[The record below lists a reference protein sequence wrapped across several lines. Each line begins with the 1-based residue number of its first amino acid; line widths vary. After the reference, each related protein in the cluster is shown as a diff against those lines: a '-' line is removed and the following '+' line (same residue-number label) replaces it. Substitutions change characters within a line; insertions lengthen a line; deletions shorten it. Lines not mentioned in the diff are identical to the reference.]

1 MMSKA
6 DGIHLWKNVADVG
19 FVTQPIRCIQMV
31 ITENTMTTMKSK
43 IFLYMAMCLMLLI
56 PRTAKAQLGFD
67 IVSVEAYIN
76 DHKEQRS
83 LLLVRSTLEASNKLL
98 HDYSS
103 DANIDYKDINKEL
116 DKYTRAFDIIDVLY
130 QSLRTSLNV
139 YNTYETVSDRV
150 TDYKNMLSD
159 FHDKCL
165 ARGNIVSTDTLI
177 ISINVRALGKIADE
191 GDNLYKSVS
200 DLILYATGAAAC
212 STSDLLTVLNSIN
225 QSLDNIK
232 KHLNVAYF
240 ETWKYIQVRIGYWKA
255 QVYRAK
261 TKQEI
266 IEGAFGRWRRNG
278 NLGKE

>member
-1 MMSKA
+1 MK
-6 DGIHLWKNVADVG
+6 
-19 FVTQPIRCIQMV
+19 
-31 ITENTMTTMKSK
+31 TMKSK
-43 IFLYMAMCLMLLI
+43 MFLYMAMFLILLI
-56 PRTAKAQLGFD
+56 PRTSRAQTAFD

-98 HDYSS
+98 NDYSS
-103 DANIDYKDINKEL
+103 DANIGYKDINKEL
-116 DKYTRAFDIIDVLY
+116 DKYTRAFDVIDALY

-139 YNTYETVSDRV
+139 YSTYEIVIDRA
-150 TDYKNMLSD
+150 TDYKDMLSD

-177 ISINVRALGKIADE
+177 ISINVRAIGKIADE
-191 GDNLYKSVS
+191 VDNLYRSVC
-200 DLILYATGAAAC
+200 DLVLYATGAAAC
-212 STSDLLTVLNSIN
+212 SASDLLTVLNSIN

-266 IEGAFGRWRRNG
+266 IEGAFARWRRNG
-278 NLGKE
+278 YLGKE

>member
-1 MMSKA
+1 
-6 DGIHLWKNVADVG
+6 
-19 FVTQPIRCIQMV
+19 
-31 ITENTMTTMKSK
+31 MTTMKSK
-43 IFLYMAMCLMLLI
+43 IFLYMAICLMLLI
-56 PRTAKAQLGFD
+56 PRTARAQFGFD

-165 ARGNIVSTDTLI
+165 ERGNIVSTDTLI
-177 ISINVRALGKIADE
+177 ITINARALAKIADE

-200 DLILYATGAAAC
+200 DLVLYATGAAAC
-212 STSDLLTVLNSIN
+212 STSDLILVLSSIN

-232 KHLNVAYF
+232 KHLNKAYF
-240 ETWKYIQVRIGYWKA
+240 DTWKYIQVRIGYWKR

-266 IEGAFGRWRRNG
+266 IEGAFGRWKG
-278 NLGKE
+278 AGYLGY

>member
-1 MMSKA
+1 
-6 DGIHLWKNVADVG
+6 
-19 FVTQPIRCIQMV
+19 
-31 ITENTMTTMKSK
+31 MKSK
-43 IFLYMAMCLMLLI
+43 MFLYMAMFLILLI
-56 PRTAKAQLGFD
+56 PRTSRAQTAFD

-103 DANIDYKDINKEL
+103 DANIGYKDINKEL
-116 DKYTRAFDIIDVLY
+116 DKYTRAFDVIDALY

-139 YNTYETVSDRV
+139 YSTYEIVIDRA
-150 TDYKNMLSD
+150 TDYKDMLSD

-177 ISINVRALGKIADE
+177 ISINVRAIGKIADE
-191 GDNLYKSVS
+191 VDNLYRSVC
-200 DLILYATGAAAC
+200 DLVLYATGAAAC
-212 STSDLLTVLNSIN
+212 SASDLLTVLNSIN

-266 IEGAFGRWRRNG
+266 IEGAFARWRRNG
-278 NLGKE
+278 YLGKE